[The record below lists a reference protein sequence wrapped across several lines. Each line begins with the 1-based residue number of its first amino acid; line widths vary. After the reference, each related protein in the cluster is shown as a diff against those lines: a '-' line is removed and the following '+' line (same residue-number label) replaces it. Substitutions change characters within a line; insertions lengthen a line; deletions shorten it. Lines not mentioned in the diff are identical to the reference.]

1 MSDPCRAIKDY
12 ASGQLTARR
21 GSSRQLNLSAL
32 QRFAAADRDA
42 IRPRINR
49 ADIPWRT
56 SCHGESTALTN
67 GKSCAPLMGSNN
79 LPLLVND
86 LSALWLPA
94 ARAQERT
101 IITIWD
107 EADLLALW
115 LLRRWQSARACHLA
129 NL

>member
-32 QRFAAADRDA
+32 KRFAAADRDA

-49 ADIPWRT
+49 ADIARRPSR
-56 SCHGESTALTN
+56 HGEPTALAN
-67 GKSCAPLMGSNN
+67 GKSCTPFMSADN
-79 LPLLVND
+79 LTLLVYN

-94 ARAQERT
+94 SRA
-101 IITIWD
+101 
-107 EADLLALW
+107 
-115 LLRRWQSARACHLA
+115 
-129 NL
+129 